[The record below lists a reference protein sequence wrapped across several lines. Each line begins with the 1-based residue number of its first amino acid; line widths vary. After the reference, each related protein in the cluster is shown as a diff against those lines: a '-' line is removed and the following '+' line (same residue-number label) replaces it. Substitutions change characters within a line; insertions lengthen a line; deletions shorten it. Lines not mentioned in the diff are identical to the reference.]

1 MYKSVANGKSFGYF
15 FHMTDHAT
23 LRALDLLVD
32 EALAHGVGSAVSA
45 LVLIDGETA
54 YERHAGTVRRWHG
67 PRHPAL
73 RPTAPVD
80 HRTRFDLASITKPL
94 VAAALLAEL
103 DSRGLDADLTLAEV
117 LPEFRDPGAEAPTIR
132 ALLAHTAGFPAERLD
147 RRPDPGAVRFR
158 RDARPTRPSG
168 ERHEYSCV
176 GYIWAGL
183 ALEALSGRPL
193 ADVVG
198 SRILSPVGMSDTGFR
213 PAPDQRGGIA
223 ATEWQPGRGL
233 VHGEVHDETSWA
245 LGGATGNAGLFGT
258 ARDVARFAEALRR
271 PSGER
276 GGLPEG
282 VRRAVVAAV
291 PIPDDPGYR
300 QGLGVRIG
308 EGWCRALGEDAV
320 GHTGFTGTAFA
331 TRPDGSRSV
340 VFLTN
345 RVHPTRTSTE
355 TAAFRARFT
364 DLAAQLGGS

>member
-1 MYKSVANGKSFGYF
+1 
-15 FHMTDHAT
+15 MTDHAT

-32 EALAHGVGSAVSA
+32 EALAHGSGSAVSA
-45 LVLIDGETA
+45 LVLVDGETA

-67 PRHPAL
+67 PRHPTI
-73 RPTAPVD
+73 RPAAPVD
-80 HRTRFDLASITKPL
+80 HRTRFDLASLTKPV
-94 VAAALLAEL
+94 VATGLLAEL
-103 DSRGLDADLTLAEV
+103 DARGLDSELALAEL
-117 LPEFRDPGAEAPTIR
+117 LPEFRDLGAEAPTIG
-132 ALLAHTAGFPAERLD
+132 ASLAHTAGFPAERLD

-193 ADVVG
+193 ADVVR
-198 SRILSPVGMSDTGFR
+198 SRVLAPLGMSETGYR
-213 PAPDQRGGIA
+213 PGPALRHRIA

-271 PSGER
+271 PAGEQN
-276 GGLPEG
+276 GLSER
-282 VRRAVVAAV
+282 VRRAVVAAA

-331 TRPDGSRSV
+331 TRPGGSRSV

-355 TAAFRARFT
+355 TAAFRVRFA